1 MLIVL
6 DTNMF
11 WGDVHAERPWLR
23 AILDGAEHGDFEV
36 VVPEAVVQELVKRYP
51 KRVAEA
57 LEETRVAVG
66 RAGKALRPLGLEAP
80 VMAEFDEEAL
90 VGEYESRLRERLSG
104 AGSRVEP
111 HPGELKEAIDWA
123 VWRRRPF
130 KGSGEGFPDASI
142 WITVLELASDVDRV
156 LLATNNTEDFGDGD
170 DPPGLAPELV
180 ADLRKRRLPTDRV
193 QLISDMKILVEEIV
207 KPMAESEAR
216 AQRLIGN
223 PDLSRALISEVS
235 DALAYTEVSQ
245 SDLELGVDLDNDP
258 QVVGVDVEK
267 LELLSAREASDAEH
281 LFLEVRAMADLRLN
295 MAVYKADYYI
305 ADEDSPVSISREEL
319 NDHYF
324 DGEAEISAWVTLMIH
339 TDLAVEEVE
348 IEVVD
353 VEQASVEEVIEVR
366 LEKGAAETMIEQL
379 RTPAKRRTLTVSD
392 YRPDLVLEGS
402 VEEASVEELDPEEV
416 ALVSVDESVPEGIAC
431 SLRVKA
437 RGDVTW
443 LVTAP
448 SGQDAVRHAALGEGE
463 PDGAGWLSDS
473 VADEQLVLSVEA
485 TLTPAGNWRDLRIE
499 ETTLDERELQR
510 RVERCEKA
518 EFETEAAR
526 FEESGREAGRIPGD
540 EPGENEEGAGTTPL

>member
-1 MLIVL
+1 VLIVL

-51 KRVAEA
+51 KRVEEA
-57 LEETRVAVG
+57 LEEIRVAVG
-66 RAGKALRPLGLEAP
+66 RAEKALRPLGLEAP
-80 VMAEFDEEAL
+80 VMDEFDEEELA
-90 VGEYESRLRERLSG
+90 GEYESRLRGRLSG
-104 AGSRVEP
+104 AGSRIEP
-111 HPGELKEAIDWA
+111 HPGELQETINWA
-123 VWRRRPF
+123 VWRRKPF
-130 KGSGEGFPDASI
+130 KESGEGFPDASI
-142 WITVLELASDVDRV
+142 WITALELASDVDRV
-156 LLATNNTEDFGDGD
+156 LLATNNTEDFGNGD

-216 AQRLIGN
+216 AQRLIDDPN
-223 PDLSRALISEVS
+223 LSQALMSEVI

-245 SDLELGVDLDNDP
+245 SDLELGVELDNDP

-305 ADEDSPVSISREEL
+305 ADEDSPVSISRDDL

-324 DGEAEISAWVTLMIH
+324 DGEAEVLAWVTLMIH

-353 VEQASVEEVIEVR
+353 VKQASIEEAVAER
-366 LEKGAAETMIEQL
+366 LEKGAAKAMIEQL
-379 RTPAKRRTLTVSD
+379 RAPVKLKTLTVSG
-392 YRPDLVLEGS
+392 YQPDLILESS

-416 ALVSVDESVPEGIAC
+416 ALVSVDEKVQGEIAC

-448 SGQDAVRHAALGEGE
+448 SGQDAARHAALGEGE
-463 PDGAGWLSDS
+463 PGDAGWLSDN
-473 VADEQLVLSVEA
+473 AANEPLVLSVAA
-485 TLTPAGNWRDLRIE
+485 TLTPTGDWRGLRVE
-499 ETTLDERELQR
+499 ETTLDDEELRR
-510 RVERCEKA
+510 RVKRCQEE
-518 EFETEAAR
+518 EFEAEVLP
-526 FEESGREAGRIPGD
+526 FEESEREAGRIPGD
-540 EPGENEEGAGTTPL
+540 EAGEGTEETGTTEQ

>member
-23 AILDGAEHGDFEV
+23 AILDGAEHGDFEL

-80 VMAEFDEEAL
+80 VMAEFDEEEL

-104 AGSRVEP
+104 AGSRIEP

-130 KGSGEGFPDASI
+130 KESGEGFPDASI

-216 AQRLIGN
+216 AQRLIGD

-281 LFLEVRAMADLRLN
+281 LFLEVRAMAYLRLN

-305 ADEDSPVSISREEL
+305 ADEDSPVSIKREEL

-353 VEQASVEEVIEVR
+353 VEQASVEEAIEVR
-366 LEKGAAETMIEQL
+366 LEKGAAEAMIEQL
-379 RTPAKRRTLTVSD
+379 RTPAKPRTLTVSD

-473 VADEQLVLSVEA
+473 VADEQLVLSVAA
-485 TLTPAGNWRDLRIE
+485 TLTLAGNWRDLRIE

-510 RVERCEKA
+510 RAERCEKA
-518 EFETEAAR
+518 EFEAEAAR
-526 FEESGREAGRIPGD
+526 FEESEREAGRIPGD
-540 EPGENEEGAGTTPL
+540 EPGENEEDAGTTQL

>member
-1 MLIVL
+1 VLIVL

-66 RAGKALRPLGLEAP
+66 RAGKALRLLGLEAP
-80 VMAEFDEEAL
+80 VMAEVDEEELA
-90 VGEYESRLRERLSG
+90 GGYESRLRGRLSG
-104 AGSRVEP
+104 AGSRIEP

-123 VWRRRPF
+123 VWRRKPF
-130 KGSGEGFPDASI
+130 KESGEGFPDASI

-156 LLATNNTEDFGDGD
+156 LLASYNTEDFGDGD

-193 QLISDMKILVEEIV
+193 QLISDMKVLVEEIV

-216 AQRLIGN
+216 AQRLIDD
-223 PDLSRALISEVS
+223 PDLSRALISEVI

-245 SDLELGVDLDNDP
+245 DDLELGVELDNDP

-281 LFLEVRAMADLRLN
+281 LFLEVRAMADLRLS

-324 DGEAEISAWVTLMIH
+324 DGEAEVSAWVTLIIH

-348 IEVVD
+348 TEVVD
-353 VEQASVEEVIEVR
+353 LEQASIEEAIEVR
-366 LEKGAAETMIEQL
+366 LEKGAAEAMIEQL
-379 RTPAKRRTLTVSD
+379 RAPAKPRALTVSG
-392 YRPDLVLEGS
+392 YQPDLVLESS
-402 VEEASVEELDPEEV
+402 VEEASVEELNPEEV
-416 ALVSVDESVPEGIAC
+416 ALVSVDEYAREGVAC

-437 RGDVTW
+437 SGNVTW

-448 SGQDAVRHAALGEGE
+448 SGQDAVRHAGLGEGE
-463 PDGAGWLSDS
+463 PDGTGWLSDS
-473 VADEQLVLSVEA
+473 AADEPLVLSVAA
-485 TLTPAGNWRDLRIE
+485 TLTPAGDWRELRVE
-499 ETTLDERELQR
+499 ETTLDEKELQR
-510 RVERCEKA
+510 RVERWQRE
-518 EFETEAAR
+518 EFEAEVAR
-526 FEESGREAGRIPGD
+526 FEESEREAGRIPGD
-540 EPGENEEGAGTTPL
+540 EPSEGEEDAGAAQP

>member
-23 AILDGAEHGDFEV
+23 AILDGAEHGDFGV

-66 RAGKALRPLGLEAP
+66 RAGKALKPLGLEAP
-80 VMAEFDEEAL
+80 VMAEVDDEELA
-90 VGEYESRLRERLSG
+90 GGYESRLRGRLSG
-104 AGSRVEP
+104 AGSRIEP
-111 HPGELKEAIDWA
+111 HPGELKETIDWA
-123 VWRRRPF
+123 VWRRKPF
-130 KGSGEGFPDASI
+130 KESGEGFPDASI

-216 AQRLIGN
+216 AKRLIDDPN
-223 PDLSRALISEVS
+223 LSRSLMSEVI

-245 SDLELGVDLDNDP
+245 ANLELGVDLDNDP
-258 QVVGVDVEK
+258 QVVGLDVEK

-295 MAVYKADYYI
+295 MPVYKADYYI

-324 DGEAEISAWVTLMIH
+324 DGEAEVPAWVTLMIH
-339 TDLAVEEVE
+339 TDLAVGEVE

-353 VEQASVEEVIEVR
+353 IEQASVEEAIEVR

-379 RTPAKRRTLTVSD
+379 RAPATPRTVTVSG

-402 VEEASVEELDPEEV
+402 VEEASVEELDPVEV
-416 ALVSVDESVPEGIAC
+416 TLVSVDENVQEGIAC

-437 RGDVTW
+437 SGDVTW

-448 SGQDAVRHAALGEGE
+448 SGQDAVRHAAFGEGE

-473 VADEQLVLSVEA
+473 AANEPLVLSVAA
-485 TLTPAGNWRDLRIE
+485 TLTPAGDWRDLRVE

-510 RVERCEKA
+510 RVERCQKE
-518 EFETEAAR
+518 EFEAEVAR
-526 FEESGREAGRIPGD
+526 FEESEREAGRIPGD
-540 EPGENEEGAGTTPL
+540 EPGEGDAGATDL